1 MAMHTGEPESGE
13 ILLEGLD
20 FHANFEALMSFEA
33 DPREFTGLYTAL
45 ISLLSSNRY
54 PEQAV
59 SLLNSFHARGGM
71 YIRMYVRIEHCID
84 FNYAYI

>member
-1 MAMHTGEPESGE
+1 MAIHTGEPESGV
-13 ILLEGLD
+13 LLGLD

-33 DPREFTGLYTAL
+33 NPREFTGLYTAL
-45 ISLLSSNRY
+45 ICLLSSNRY